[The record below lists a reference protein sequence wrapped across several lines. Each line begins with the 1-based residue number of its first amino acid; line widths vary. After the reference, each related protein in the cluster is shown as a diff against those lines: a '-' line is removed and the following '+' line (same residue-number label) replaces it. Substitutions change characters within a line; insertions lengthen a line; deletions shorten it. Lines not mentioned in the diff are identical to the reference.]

1 MFLVNWIYS
10 ALNALGLYNKN
21 AKILFLGLDNAGK
34 TTLMHM
40 LKDERLVTLQPTQ
53 MPTSEELQIAGV
65 NFKAFDLG
73 GHEIARKVW
82 KDYYAKVDA
91 IVYLVDAAD
100 RERFPES
107 YRELQGL
114 LSDDGLAGVPF
125 LILGNKID
133 LPYAVGEDEL
143 RHSLGLATQTTGK
156 GKVALDANTRP
167 IEVYMCSVAR
177 RMGYGDGFRWMSQ
190 YIK

>member
-156 GKVALDANTRP
+156 GKVALDPNTRP
-167 IEVYMCSVAR
+167 IEVFMCSVAR